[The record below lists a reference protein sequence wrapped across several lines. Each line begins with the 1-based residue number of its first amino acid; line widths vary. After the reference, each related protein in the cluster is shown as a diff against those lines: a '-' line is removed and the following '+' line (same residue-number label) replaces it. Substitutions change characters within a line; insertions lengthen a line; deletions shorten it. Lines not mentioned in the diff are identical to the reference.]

1 MSDSTQADNTIL
13 DAIRRG
19 DAQAWARVIDEYQGR
34 LLRFALSRVGQHA
47 DAEDIVQDTFA
58 SFVRAV
64 DHLQVEVSLE
74 TYLFG
79 ILRNEIA
86 NRFRTRWAKGVC
98 LIQDIYHRRA
108 DPDAPGPAE
117 QLDLLPDAGPS
128 VSWYVCQDEQQQLQ
142 RRVLAQA
149 LLTLVAAFKQATRL
163 RDLKIAELLFYCRLA
178 NQDAAKLLELDER
191 LIRVVKHR
199 CLKRVRKHVLEALPA
214 GSADGG
220 SSAFTEGLL
229 TEIWERHRLSCP
241 KRSTLGAFLLE
252 TLPPDWFDFVDF
264 HLTVVGCHFCRASFK
279 DLQAQQGTDGD
290 LTLEEALRLRIK
302 NSTIGFLSPP

>member
-1 MSDSTQADNTIL
+1 MTDSTQSDNRLI

-34 LLRFALSRVGQHA
+34 LLRFAQSRVSQHA

-64 DHLQVEVSLE
+64 DRLRVTVSLE

-98 LIQDIYHRRA
+98 LLQDIYHA
-108 DPDAPGPAE
+108 DDAPAE
-117 QLDLLPDAGPS
+117 GLDLMPADGPS
-128 VSWYVCQDEQQQLQ
+128 VTWYVCHGEQQQLQ
-142 RRVLAQA
+142 RRTLSGA
-149 LLTLVAAFKQATRL
+149 LQRLIGSLKEANRL
-163 RDLKIAELLFYCRLA
+163 RDLKIAELLFYCRLPNKDVA
-178 NQDAAKLLELDER
+178 RLLDLDER
-191 LIRVVKHR
+191 LIRVIKHR
-199 CLKRVRKHVLEALPA
+199 ALKRIRNDVLEHLPA
-214 GSADGG
+214 GDLSF
-220 SSAFTEGLL
+220 SYSEGLL
-229 TEIWERHRLSCP
+229 TEIWEMQRLSCP

-252 TLPPDWFDFVDF
+252 TLPPEWFDYVDF

-279 DLQAQQGTDGD
+279 DLQEQQGTDGD
-290 LTLEEALRLRIK
+290 LSLEEALRLRIM
-302 NSTIGFLSPP
+302 NSTVGFLSPP